1 MKVKQNTIA
10 PASMQSRPV
19 SKSGYSLG
27 LGLGMGVT
35 KFSVALALAG
45 FSMGAMAQF
54 EAPADGVYKDRIDWG
69 VMMDMS
75 GPASASQSIWAT
87 GFQAYMR
94 KLNETGGVNG
104 RKINVLAEDS
114 RFNPAQD
121 KINYEKLAG
130 QTPVLGIS
138 GMGSSSSQ
146 VSLAPTIRAGK
157 IPIVGTYT
165 STKPLSEP
173 VSALVYGGFCGY
185 TQMAQTGVG
194 YYTEQLKLKAPKVMV
209 VSIESAGGTEYA
221 QMVAAA
227 AAKLGGTS
235 TMVTMKVTAADVTP
249 QVLEIIA
256 QKPDFITIYGVPNT
270 AILTMKA
277 MQQYGLKIPAFGISY
292 LLSPQIYAAM
302 GPEAGAN
309 YNVVSCFTPG
319 GTDQAPG
326 NREMVA
332 AADKFN
338 HGAIKEDIN
347 YVAGWA
353 VGQMAAEAIART
365 GAEPTR
371 AKLVE
376 SMNKGF
382 SVDTK
387 GLTAPITFTPD
398 NHTGP
403 VAFRMLGYDF
413 GAKKYKPY
421 GDFSDYTKYVK

>member
-1 MKVKQNTIA
+1 MTVKHATIA
-10 PASMQSRPV
+10 ATLDKTWETPGSHAR
-19 SKSGYSLG
+19 
-27 LGLGMGVT
+27 
-35 KFSVALALAG
+35 KFSLTLALAG
-45 FSMGAMAQF
+45 FSMGAIAQF
-54 EAPADGVYKDRIDWG
+54 ESPADGVYKDRIDWG
-69 VMMDMS
+69 VMMDLS

-94 KLNETGGVNG
+94 KLNEGGGVNG

-121 KINYEKLAG
+121 KINYEKLSG

-165 STKPLSEP
+165 TTKPLSEP
-173 VSALVYGGFCGY
+173 VSPLVYGGFCGY
-185 TQMAQTGVG
+185 PQMAQTGVG

-235 TMVTMKVTAADVTP
+235 SMVTMKITAADVTP

-292 LLSPQIYAAM
+292 LLSPQIYAAI
-302 GPEAGAN
+302 GPDAGAN
-309 YNVVSCFTPG
+309 YNVVTCFTPG

-326 NREMVA
+326 NRDMVA

-353 VGQMAAEAIART
+353 VGQMAAEAISRT

-382 SVDTK
+382 TVDTK

-413 GAKKYKPY
+413 GTKKYKPY
-421 GDFSDYTKYVK
+421 GEFSDYVKYIK

>member
-1 MKVKQNTIA
+1 MKAEQKMHT
-10 PASMQSRPV
+10 PST
-19 SKSGYSLG
+19 G
-27 LGLGMGVT
+27 LGATARTMVAVALGG
-35 KFSVALALAG
+35 VALAA
-45 FSMGAMAQF
+45 SAF
-54 EAPADGVYKDRIDWG
+54 EAPGDGVYKDRIDWG

-75 GPASASQSIWAT
+75 GPASASQSVWAN

-121 KINYEKLAG
+121 KINYEKLTG

-146 VSLAPTIRAGK
+146 VSLAPTVRAGK

-165 STKPLSEP
+165 STKPMSEP
-173 VSALVYGGFCGY
+173 VSPLVYGGFCSY
-185 TQMAQTGVG
+185 PQMAQTGVG

-209 VSIESAGGTEYA
+209 VSIESAGGVEYA

-235 TMVTMKVTAADVTP
+235 SLVTMKITAADVTP

-292 LLSPQIYAAM
+292 LLAPQIYAAM

-319 GTDQAPG
+319 GTDQSAG
-326 NREMVA
+326 SRDMMA

-347 YVAGWA
+347 YVAGWV
-353 VGQMAAEAIART
+353 VGQIAAEVIAKL

-376 SMNKGF
+376 SMSKGF
-382 SVDTK
+382 TVETK
-387 GLTAPITFTPD
+387 GLSAPITYTKD

-403 VAFRMLGYDF
+403 VAFRMIGYDF
-413 GAKKYKPY
+413 AAKKYKPFGEFADY
-421 GDFSDYTKYVK
+421 LKYTK

>member
-1 MKVKQNTIA
+1 MKVKQTVAA
-10 PASMQSRPV
+10 PITGQNGSV
-19 SKSGYSLG
+19 SKSGHCLSIGVDVG
-27 LGLGMGVT
+27 LG

-45 FSMGAMAQF
+45 FSLGAMAQF
-54 EAPADGVYKDRIDWG
+54 ESPSDGVYKDRIDWG
-69 VMMDMS
+69 VMMDLS

-121 KINYEKLAG
+121 KINYEKLMG

-146 VSLAPTIRAGK
+146 VSLAPTIRSGK

-173 VSALVYGGFCGY
+173 VSPLVYGGFCGY
-185 TQMAQTGVG
+185 PQMAQTGVG
-194 YYTEQLKLKAPKVMV
+194 YYAEQLKLKAPKVMV
-209 VSIESAGGTEYA
+209 VSIESAGGVEYA

-235 TMVTMKVTAADVTP
+235 SLVTMKVTAADVTP

-292 LLSPQIYAAM
+292 LLSPQIYSAM

-326 NREMVA
+326 NRDMVA

-371 AKLVE
+371 VKLVE

-387 GLTAPITFTPD
+387 GLAAPITFTPE

-403 VAFRMLGYDF
+403 VAFRMIGYDF

-421 GDFSDYTKYVK
+421 GEFSDYVKYIK

>member
-1 MKVKQNTIA
+1 MKAEQKMHTPSTGLSATARTMVA
-10 PASMQSRPV
+10 VA
-19 SKSGYSLG
+19 LG
-27 LGLGMGVT
+27 G
-35 KFSVALALAG
+35 VALAA
-45 FSMGAMAQF
+45 SAF
-54 EAPADGVYKDRIDWG
+54 EAPGDGVYKDRIDWG

-75 GPASASQSIWAT
+75 GPASASQSVWAN

-121 KINYEKLAG
+121 KINYEKLTG

-173 VSALVYGGFCGY
+173 VSPLVYGGFCGY
-185 TQMAQTGVG
+185 PQMAQTGVG

-209 VSIESAGGTEYA
+209 VSIESAGGVEYA

-235 TMVTMKVTAADVTP
+235 SLVTMKITAADVTP

-292 LLSPQIYAAM
+292 LLAPQIYAAM

-319 GTDQAPG
+319 GTDQSAG
-326 NREMVA
+326 SRDMMA

-347 YVAGWA
+347 YVAGWV
-353 VGQMAAEAIART
+353 VGQIAAEVIAKL

-376 SMNKGF
+376 SMSKGF
-382 SVDTK
+382 TVDTK
-387 GLTAPITFTPD
+387 GLSAPITYTKD

-403 VAFRMLGYDF
+403 VAFRMIGYDF
-413 GAKKYKPY
+413 AAKKYKPFGEFADY
-421 GDFSDYTKYVK
+421 LKYTK

>member
-1 MKVKQNTIA
+1 MKAKHSASA
-10 PASMQSRPV
+10 PTFGQTGSV
-19 SKSGYSLG
+19 SVPSSFVG
-27 LGLGMGVT
+27 

-54 EAPADGVYKDRIDWG
+54 ESPADGVYKDRIDWG
-69 VMMDMS
+69 VMMDLS

-121 KINYEKLAG
+121 KINYEKLSG

-165 STKPLSEP
+165 TTKPLSEP
-173 VSALVYGGFCGY
+173 VSPLVYGGFCGY
-185 TQMAQTGVG
+185 PQMAQTGVG

-235 TMVTMKVTAADVTP
+235 SMVTMKITAADVTP

-292 LLSPQIYAAM
+292 LLSPQIYAAI
-302 GPEAGAN
+302 GPDAGAN
-309 YNVVSCFTPG
+309 YNVVTCFTPG

-353 VGQMAAEAIART
+353 VGQMAAEAIAKT

-382 SVDTK
+382 TVDTK

-413 GAKKYKPY
+413 GTKKYKPY
-421 GDFSDYTKYVK
+421 GEFSDYVKYIK

>member
-1 MKVKQNTIA
+1 MKTIQSNITSTCA
-10 PASMQSRPV
+10 PFGSRPGIFAAKV
-19 SKSGYSLG
+19 S
-27 LGLGMGVT
+27 MT
-35 KFSVALALAG
+35 LALAG
-45 FSMGAMAQF
+45 LSMGAMAQF
-54 EAPADGVYKDRIDWG
+54 ESPADGVYKDRIDWG

-75 GPASASQSIWAT
+75 GPASASQSVWAN

-146 VSLAPTIRAGK
+146 VSLAPTIRGGK

-173 VSALVYGGFCGY
+173 VSPLVYGGFCGY
-185 TQMAQTGVG
+185 PQMAQTGVG

-209 VSIESAGGTEYA
+209 VSIESAGGVEYA

-235 TMVTMKVTAADVTP
+235 SLVTMKVTAADVTP

-292 LLSPQIYAAM
+292 LLSPQIYTAM
-302 GPEAGAN
+302 GPDAGAN

-319 GTDQAPG
+319 GTDQTPA
-326 NREMVA
+326 NREMMA
-332 AADKFN
+332 AADKYN

-347 YVAGWA
+347 YVAGWT
-353 VGQMAAEAIART
+353 VGQMAAEAIARI

-371 AKLVE
+371 TKLVE

-382 SVDTK
+382 TVDTK
-387 GLTAPITFTPD
+387 GLAAPITFTAD

-403 VAFRMLGYDF
+403 VAFRMIGYDF

-421 GDFSDYTKYVK
+421 GEFSDYTKYIK

>member
-1 MKVKQNTIA
+1 MKAEQK
-10 PASMQSRPV
+10 MQTPS
-19 SKSGYSLG
+19 SGLSATARTMVAVALG
-27 LGLGMGVT
+27 G
-35 KFSVALALAG
+35 VALAA
-45 FSMGAMAQF
+45 SAF
-54 EAPADGVYKDRIDWG
+54 EAPSDGVYKDRIDWG

-75 GPASASQSIWAT
+75 GPASASQSVWAN

-121 KINYEKLAG
+121 KINYEKLTG

-173 VSALVYGGFCGY
+173 VSPLVYGGFCGY
-185 TQMAQTGVG
+185 PQMAQTGVG

-209 VSIESAGGTEYA
+209 VSIESAGGVEYA

-235 TMVTMKVTAADVTP
+235 SLVTMKITAADVTP

-292 LLSPQIYAAM
+292 LLAPQIYAAM

-319 GTDQAPG
+319 GTDQSAG
-326 NREMVA
+326 SRDMMA
-332 AADKFN
+332 TADKFN

-347 YVAGWA
+347 YVAGWV
-353 VGQMAAEAIART
+353 VGQIAAEVIAKL

-376 SMNKGF
+376 FMSKGF
-382 SVDTK
+382 TVDTK
-387 GLTAPITFTPD
+387 GLSAPITYTKD

-403 VAFRMLGYDF
+403 VAFRMIGYDF
-413 GAKKYKPY
+413 AAKKYKPFGEFADY
-421 GDFSDYTKYVK
+421 LKYTK

>member
-1 MKVKQNTIA
+1 MKLKQ
-10 PASMQSRPV
+10 
-19 SKSGYSLG
+19 
-27 LGLGMGVT
+27 T
-35 KFSVALALAG
+35 KFCVALALSG

-54 EAPADGVYKDRIDWG
+54 ESPPDGVYKDRIDWG
-69 VMMDMS
+69 VMMDLS

-165 STKPLSEP
+165 TTKPLSEP
-173 VSALVYGGFCGY
+173 VSPLVYGGFCGY
-185 TQMAQTGVG
+185 PQMAQTGVG
-194 YYTEQLKLKAPKVMV
+194 YYAEQLKLKAPKVMV
-209 VSIESAGGTEYA
+209 VSIESAGGVEYA

-235 TMVTMKVTAADVTP
+235 SLVTMKITAADVTP

-302 GPEAGAN
+302 GPDAGAN

-326 NREMVA
+326 NRDMVA

-353 VGQMAAEAIART
+353 VGQMAAESIART

-387 GLTAPITFTPD
+387 GLTAPMTFTPD

-403 VAFRMLGYDF
+403 VAFRMIGYDF
-413 GAKKYKPY
+413 GAKKYKPF
-421 GDFSDYTKYVK
+421 GEFSDYVKYTK

>member
-1 MKVKQNTIA
+1 MKAEQKMHT
-10 PASMQSRPV
+10 PST
-19 SKSGYSLG
+19 G
-27 LGLGMGVT
+27 LGATARTMVAVALGG
-35 KFSVALALAG
+35 VALAA
-45 FSMGAMAQF
+45 SAF
-54 EAPADGVYKDRIDWG
+54 EAPGDGVYKDRIDWG

-75 GPASASQSIWAT
+75 GPASASQSVWAN

-121 KINYEKLAG
+121 KINYEKLTG

-165 STKPLSEP
+165 STKPMSEP
-173 VSALVYGGFCGY
+173 VSPLVYGGFCSY
-185 TQMAQTGVG
+185 PQMAQTGVG

-209 VSIESAGGTEYA
+209 VSIESAGGVEYA

-235 TMVTMKVTAADVTP
+235 SLVTMKITAADVTP

-292 LLSPQIYAAM
+292 LLAPQIYAAM

-319 GTDQAPG
+319 GTDQSAG
-326 NREMVA
+326 SRDMMA

-347 YVAGWA
+347 YVAGWV
-353 VGQMAAEAIART
+353 VGQIAAEVIAKL

-376 SMNKGF
+376 SMSKGF
-382 SVDTK
+382 TVDTK
-387 GLTAPITFTPD
+387 GLSAPITYTKD

-403 VAFRMLGYDF
+403 VAFRMIGYDF
-413 GAKKYKPY
+413 AAKKYKPFGEFADY
-421 GDFSDYTKYVK
+421 LKYTK